1 MPVMP
6 AIAVPIMQ
14 AVISGIAMTPTIIS
28 GVQTIIKLMQ
38 SNQPPTLSDWQT
50 LDAALMESNKLL
62 QAQPEGQQ
70 PVAPSTTA
78 A

>member
-1 MPVMP
+1 MP

-38 SNQPPTLSDWQT
+38 SNQPPTLSDWQSM
-50 LDAALMESNKLL
+50 DAALMEANKML
-62 QAQPEGQQ
+62 QSQVEGQQ
-70 PVAPSTTA
+70 PVAPASTA
-78 A
+78 S

>member
-14 AVISGIAMTPTIIS
+14 AVISGIALTPTLIS

-62 QAQPEGQQ
+62 QAQPEGQ
-70 PVAPSTTA
+70 PVPVSTPA
-78 A
+78 

>member
-70 PVAPSTTA
+70 PVAPATTA
-78 A
+78 S

>member
-1 MPVMP
+1 MP

-14 AVISGIAMTPTIIS
+14 AVISGIALTPTLIS

-62 QAQPEGQQ
+62 QAQHEGQ
-70 PVAPSTTA
+70 PVPVSTPA
-78 A
+78 

>member
-1 MPVMP
+1 MP

-38 SNQPPTLSDWQT
+38 SNQPPTLSDWQSM
-50 LDAALMESNKLL
+50 DAALQEANKML
-62 QAQPEGQQ
+62 QSQVEGQQ
-70 PVAPSTTA
+70 PVAPATTA
-78 A
+78 S

>member
-1 MPVMP
+1 MP

-38 SNQPPTLSDWQT
+38 SNQPPTLSDWQSM
-50 LDAALMESNKLL
+50 DAALQEANKML
-62 QAQPEGQQ
+62 QAQVEGQQ
-70 PVAPSTTA
+70 PVAPATTA
-78 A
+78 S

>member
-1 MPVMP
+1 MP

-14 AVISGIAMTPTIIS
+14 AVISGIALTPTLIS
-28 GVQTIIKLMQ
+28 GIQTIVKLMQ

-62 QAQPEGQQ
+62 QAQAEGQ
-70 PVAPSTTA
+70 PVPASTPA
-78 A
+78 

>member
-1 MPVMP
+1 MP

-14 AVISGIAMTPTIIS
+14 AVISGIALTPTLIS

-50 LDAALMESNKLL
+50 LDAALMEANKML
-62 QAQPEGQQ
+62 QAQVEGQQ
-70 PVAPSTTA
+70 PVVPAPAVS
-78 A
+78 

>member
-1 MPVMP
+1 MP

-14 AVISGIAMTPTIIS
+14 AVISGIALTPTLIS

-50 LDAALMESNKLL
+50 LDAALQEANKML
-62 QAQPEGQQ
+62 QAQVEGQQ

>member
-1 MPVMP
+1 MPAIMP

-28 GVQTIIKLMQ
+28 GIQTIIKLMQ
-38 SNQPPTLSDWQT
+38 SNQPPTISDWQT

-62 QAQPEGQQ
+62 QAQPEGQ
-70 PVAPSTTA
+70 PVPVSTPA
-78 A
+78 

>member
-1 MPVMP
+1 MP

-14 AVISGIAMTPTIIS
+14 AVISGIALTPTLIS

-50 LDAALMESNKLL
+50 LDAALMEANKML
-62 QAQPEGQQ
+62 QSQVEGQQ
-70 PVAPSTTA
+70 PVAPATTA
-78 A
+78 S

>member
-1 MPVMP
+1 MP

-38 SNQPPTLSDWQT
+38 SNQPPTLSDWQSM
-50 LDAALMESNKLL
+50 DAALQEANKML
-62 QAQPEGQQ
+62 QAQVEGQQ

>member
-1 MPVMP
+1 MP
-6 AIAVPIMQ
+6 AIAIPIMQ

-38 SNQPPTLSDWQT
+38 SNQPPTLSDWQSM
-50 LDAALMESNKLL
+50 DAALMEANKMI
-62 QAQPEGQQ
+62 QSQVEGQQ

>member
-1 MPVMP
+1 MP

-38 SNQPPTLSDWQT
+38 SNQPPTLSDWQSM
-50 LDAALMESNKLL
+50 DAALMEANKML
-62 QAQPEGQQ
+62 QSQVEGQQ
-70 PVAPSTTA
+70 PVAPATTA
-78 A
+78 S

>member
-1 MPVMP
+1 MP
-6 AIAVPIMQ
+6 AIAIPIMQ
-14 AVISGIAMTPTIIS
+14 AVISGIALTPTLIS

-62 QAQPEGQQ
+62 QAQVEGQ
-70 PVAPSTTA
+70 PVPVSTPA
-78 A
+78 